1 MSDMFQME
9 DISLQYLL
17 ARIEIADDI
26 EISQIIDSIIRRYN
40 YHFPNWEI
48 LFLSIPKNK
57 DQRNTQLELLLNQ
70 LKNGELK

>member
-48 LFLSIPKNK
+48 LFLSIPQNK